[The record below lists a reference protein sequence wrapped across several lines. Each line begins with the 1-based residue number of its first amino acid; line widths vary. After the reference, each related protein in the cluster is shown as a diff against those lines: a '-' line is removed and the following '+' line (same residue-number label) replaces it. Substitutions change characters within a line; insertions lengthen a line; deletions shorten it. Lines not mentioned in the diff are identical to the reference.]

1 MWIARTGIISS
12 SGISIIP
19 VLDTYTGAV
28 GAYSTYRLRTAYVG
42 NAIRVRRSSD
52 NAEQNIGFVGNNLD
66 TASLLSFVGAN
77 NGLVTTIYD
86 QSGNGYNFT
95 QTIADYQPA
104 IVSSGTLNTKNGKP
118 TIIFDGAS
126 DFMEIPTST
135 GTFSFL
141 HKTGQSF
148 ISVVGYNRIASLHV
162 VIANNYGSSGYTGY
176 SSYTNSVSNVTNLTT
191 RGVSGQSTVA
201 NTSTTAPIPTNSL
214 YLLNDETDNGNATA
228 SLRSKLYVNNGSS
241 INLNTLTNTPSTN
254 DASFNLF
261 LGAAGGGG
269 ARYGFFDGG
278 ISQLILW
285 NSDQSSNRLDISS
298 VINSQFSIY

>member
-52 NAEQNIGFVGNNLD
+52 NAEQNIGFVGNDLD

-77 NGLVTTIYD
+77 DGLVTTIYD

-126 DFMEIPTST
+126 DYMEILGST

-148 ISVVGYNRIASLHV
+148 VSFVGYNRIASDQV
-162 VIANNYGSSGYTGY
+162 VLANNYSSSAYHGY
-176 SSYTNSVSNVTNLTT
+176 SLFMNSSSNIISLIT
-191 RGVSGQSTVA
+191 RGVSGQATVGFTT
-201 NTSTTAPIPTNSL
+201 NTAPLTANSL
-214 YLLNDETDNGNATA
+214 YLLNNETDNGNATA

-241 INLNTLTNTPSTN
+241 LNLNTLTNTPSTN
-254 DASFNLF
+254 DTFFNLS
-261 LGAAGGGG
+261 LGVAAGGG
-269 ARYGFFDGG
+269 ARYSHYDGG
-278 ISQLILW
+278 ISQLIIY
-285 NSDQSSNRLDISS
+285 NSDQSSNRVGISTA
-298 VINSQFSIY
+298 INSQFSIY